1 MSVKEGYDRK
11 RRRPKAEPTHWTLK
25 PAGGK
30 NYKGTYF
37 RRLEDIKRG
46 LRIIDNSRMPSGG
59 RFLFLYYGCE
69 KLGKGI
75 VGIHKTW
82 AADEATRHTSN
93 RCI

>member
-1 MSVKEGYDRK
+1 V
-11 RRRPKAEPTHWTLK
+11 
-25 PAGGK
+25 
-30 NYKGTYF
+30 
-37 RRLEDIKRG
+37 
-46 LRIIDNSRMPSGG
+46 PSGG